1 MTGMINR
8 FFIVLLLVYVCPATG
23 RSQPGTERITTAETK
38 RILEYLSADSM
49 RGRRA
54 FTPDI
59 DRAAA
64 FIAQEFGRA
73 GLRPLPGASG
83 FLQEFT
89 LLRPLL
95 TRQQV
100 TAGKQPIDS
109 AAVLVVTT
117 QDHFA
122 VQDPEDWIRA
132 EIRGGQNLQ
141 AEARRLLRQGKN
153 AWVRVD
159 RSFAGQFGN
168 LARLRNNLFPQD
180 HSLVFI
186 LADTL
191 LPGIRVEAWHQL
203 RGQTGSN
210 VVGYIPGRSRTDE
223 YIVFSGHYDHLGVGR
238 PVNGDSVYN
247 GANDDASG
255 ITAVIQLARYFREQ
269 GAPER
274 SLLFAA
280 FTAEE
285 VGGFGSQYFSRQL
298 DPARVS
304 AMINIEMIGTESKW
318 GKNSAYITGYE
329 QSSLGPLLA
338 ARLAGTPFSFYPDP
352 YPQQQLFYRSDNA
365 TLARLGVPAH
375 TISSSKMDVEPHYH
389 KPSDEVA
396 TLDIENMNALIR
408 AIALSV
414 RHLVTGQETPT
425 RVNTA
430 ALR

>member
-1 MTGMINR
+1 MISR
-8 FFIVLLLVYVCPATG
+8 FFLFLLLGFLIPAAG
-23 RSQPGTERITTAETK
+23 WSQQRTK
-38 RILEYLSADSM
+38 RIKPSETRRILEQLSADSL

-59 DRAAA
+59 EKAAA
-64 FIAQEFGRA
+64 FIAREFSQA
-73 GLRPLPGASG
+73 GLSPLPGASG

-89 LLRPLL
+89 LLRPQL
-95 TRQQV
+95 TRLQV
-100 TAGKQPIDS
+100 NGPEQRIDS
-109 AAVLVVTT
+109 ASVLVVTT
-117 QDHFA
+117 QAHLTVRD
-122 VQDPEDWIRA
+122 QEGWIRTD
-132 EIRGGQNLQ
+132 IRTGQNLQ
-141 AEARRLLRQGKN
+141 AEARRLLRHGKN
-153 AWVRVD
+153 MLIRVD
-159 RSFAGQFGN
+159 RSFASQFGN
-168 LARLRNNLFPQD
+168 LSRLRNNLFPQD

-203 RGQTGSN
+203 RGQNGSN
-210 VVGYIPGRSRTDE
+210 VVGWIPGRSRPDE
-223 YIVFSGHYDHLGVGR
+223 YIVFSGHYDHLGIGR

-269 GAPER
+269 GRPER
-274 SLLFAA
+274 SLIFAA

-285 VGGFGSQYFSRQL
+285 VGGYGSQYFSRQL

-318 GKNSAYITGYE
+318 GKNSAYLTGYE
-329 QSSLGPLLA
+329 HSSLGPLLA
-338 ARLAGTPFSFYPDP
+338 AGLAGTPFSFYPDP

-389 KPSDEVA
+389 KPSDEVS
-396 TLDIENMNALIR
+396 TLDVENMTALIR

-414 RHLVTGQETPT
+414 RSLVAGRETPS
-425 RVNTA
+425 RVNVE